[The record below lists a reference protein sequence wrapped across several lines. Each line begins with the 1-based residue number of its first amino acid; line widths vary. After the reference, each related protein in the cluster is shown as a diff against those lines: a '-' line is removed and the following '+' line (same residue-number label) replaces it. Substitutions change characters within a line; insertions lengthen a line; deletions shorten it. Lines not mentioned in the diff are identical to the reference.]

1 MNALHELQRAFQAR
15 VFRRDAAIE
24 PQIAA
29 VDRDIVVERL
39 HIYEHAYRSR
49 LVEALGRC
57 YGILRVALGT
67 RAFDELAT
75 AFVLATPSRHRS
87 IRDYGAELSV
97 FIASQGDAAAGTWS
111 ELAAWEWLLADVFD
125 AADGAPLTAGA
136 LGGVTPDRWAE
147 LQFRVHPTLR
157 RYRSA
162 TNAIELWRRLST
174 AQGLSRD
181 EAAAREEAADGIVPS
196 TLQKPVEWL
205 AWREGLTTRYRSLAA
220 DEASSLDALCAQASF
235 ADICLCLAASGDAD
249 QAPLRAAQYL
259 RGWLDAGLIVGLED
273 GTRTVA

>member
-29 VDRDIVVERL
+29 VDGDVVVERL

-97 FIASQGDAAAGTWS
+97 FIASQGDADRGPS
-111 ELAAWEWLLADVFD
+111 AAW
-125 AADGAPLTAGA
+125 P
-136 LGGVTPDRWAE
+136 
-147 LQFRVHPTLR
+147 
-157 RYRSA
+157 
-162 TNAIELWRRLST
+162 RLSWVT
-174 AQGLSRD
+174 
-181 EAAAREEAADGIVPS
+181 
-196 TLQKPVEWL
+196 
-205 AWREGLTTRYRSLAA
+205 
-220 DEASSLDALCAQASF
+220 
-235 ADICLCLAASGDAD
+235 
-249 QAPLRAAQYL
+249 
-259 RGWLDAGLIVGLED
+259 
-273 GTRTVA
+273 